1 MRGDVATMAFR
12 SACRTGLAG
21 ALAFCLG
28 VLPAFAA
35 AQQPFDQREIAA
47 YRLTEPVYLRFAHAA
62 RIITEASRKEPRL
75 ERTPL
80 FTKQFAVSGDVLE
93 MATQLSDRLDQEPAF
108 RSALFAA
115 EIDAHE
121 FTTFALALFA
131 ARLALGFVKAH
142 LIHVMPDG
150 VAGGN
155 VAFVEAH
162 DTEIGALFAEIGVE

>member
-1 MRGDVATMAFR
+1 MTLR
-12 SACRTGLAG
+12 SICRNGLVG
-21 ALAFCLG
+21 TLGFWLA

-35 AQQPFDQREIAA
+35 AQQPFDQKALAA

-62 RIITEASRKEPRL
+62 RLITAASRKEPRL
-75 ERTPL
+75 ERAPL

-93 MATQLSDRLDQEPAF
+93 MAALLSARLDQEPAF

-131 ARLALGFVKAH
+131 ARLADGFVKAH

-150 VAGGN
+150 VPGGN

-162 DTEIGALFAEIGVE
+162 EAEIRALFAEIGVE

>member
-1 MRGDVATMAFR
+1 MDFG
-12 SACRTGLAG
+12 SICRKGLAA
-21 ALAFCLG
+21 ALGLG
-28 VLPAFAA
+28 LAIFPAVAA
-35 AQQPFDQREIAA
+35 AQQPFDQKALAA
-47 YRLTEPVYLRFAHAA
+47 YRLTEPVYMRFAHAA
-62 RIITEASRKEPRL
+62 RLIAAASRKDPRL
-75 ERTPL
+75 EEAPL
-80 FTKQFAVSGDVLE
+80 FTKQIAVSGDILE
-93 MATQLSDRLDQEPAF
+93 MAALLRARLDAEPAF

-131 ARLALGFVKAH
+131 ARLALGFVEAK

-162 DTEIGALFAEIGVE
+162 QADIEALFAEMGVQ

>member
-1 MRGDVATMAFR
+1 MAFR
-12 SACRTGLAG
+12 STCRHGLAG
-21 ALAFCLG
+21 ALGFCLG

-35 AQQPFDQREIAA
+35 AQRPFDQKELAA

-62 RIITEASRKEPRL
+62 RLISAASRNEPRL
-75 ERTPL
+75 EQAPL
-80 FTKQFAVSGDVLE
+80 FTKQIAVSGDILE
-93 MATQLSDRLDQEPAF
+93 MAALLRARLEEEPAF

-131 ARLALGFVKAH
+131 ARLADGFVKAH

-150 VAGGN
+150 VPGGN

-162 DTEIGALFAEIGVE
+162 EAEIGALFAEIGVE